1 MIDLMVSLSFAD
13 VAPTLDVFKK
23 KLKDLR
29 PTPVFFYPYLKRVLE
44 EQWEK
49 QKPQFPMDIKIPKPN
64 RYLLKKDFE
73 PAQIIHLEEPVR
85 MSDGTPIWFEETTN
99 QAYVRLGYDNMDARY
114 ICSQKFDM
122 EYIRATC
129 SVTSTLLRNTAHGGT
144 TAV

>member
-1 MIDLMVSLSFAD
+1 MVSLSFPD
-13 VAPTLDVFKK
+13 VDPTLRAFIE

-44 EQWEK
+44 DQWEK

-64 RYLLKKDFE
+64 KYLLKKDFE
-73 PAQIIHLEEPVR
+73 PAQVIHLEEPVR
-85 MSDGTPIWFEETTN
+85 MSDGTPIWFEETTS

-129 SVTSTLLRNTAHGGT
+129 SATSVLLRNAAYSGAT
-144 TAV
+144 V